1 MCIDHNHHFVFVCM
15 STGYALGKC
24 GYKYGSGLGSG
35 FKSLCLNPLGK
46 VGRRPT
52 SPPTDMGG
60 IVLHGGSRAGAA
72 ACSTY
77 LGRTR
82 PSSVA
87 IPRLMLS
94 LR

>member
-1 MCIDHNHHFVFVCM
+1 M
-15 STGYALGKC
+15 STCYALGKC
-24 GYKYGSGLGSG
+24 GSKYGSGLGSG

-46 VGRRPT
+46 GPT
-52 SPPTDMGG
+52 YPPTDMGG

-77 LGRTR
+77 LGRACT
-82 PSSVA
+82 SSVA
-87 IPRLMLS
+87 IPRSMLI